1 MNAKRFGEK
10 RIEEIKRIV
19 GADTAVSALSGG
31 VDSAVATVL
40 AHKAL
45 GKRLKVVFL
54 DDGLMRQ
61 DEPKDVRAAFRKL
74 GITVKIID
82 VKKTFFRV
90 LKGLTDPEDK
100 RKVFSDTFYKTFK
113 KAVKTTG
120 AKYLVQGTI
129 KADIIETK
137 KAVKTQ
143 HNVLEQVGIDPKR
156 KYGFIAIEPLKTLFK
171 PGVRQVGRALG
182 MPKAMTERMPFPG
195 PGLLCRCLGEV
206 TPKRI
211 AVVRKACRIVE
222 EETLKFKP
230 FQTLAVLFDDR
241 ATGLTKKGG
250 RHFGQ
255 IIAVRCVESKNAMTA
270 KATKLSRAVLDK
282 ITRRMLK
289 ELPSVVKVLYDLS
302 PKPPSTIEY
311 I

>member
-1 MNAKRFGEK
+1 MNARRFAE
-10 RIEEIKRIV
+10 RQIEEIKRVV
-19 GADTAVSALSGG
+19 GPETAVSALSGG

-45 GKRLKVVFL
+45 GKRLKVIFL

-61 DEPKDVRAAFRKL
+61 DEPKTVKAGFKKL
-74 GITVKIID
+74 GIPVKIVD
-82 VKKTFFRV
+82 VKKTFFRA
-90 LKGLTDPEDK
+90 LKGLTDPEEK
-100 RKVFSDTFYKTFK
+100 RIVFSDTFYKTFK
-113 KAVKTTG
+113 KAVKATG

-129 KADIIETK
+129 KADIIETR

-143 HNVLEQVGIDPKR
+143 HNVLEQVGVDTKKR
-156 KYGFIAIEPLKTLFK
+156 YSFTAIEPLKTLFK

-182 MPKAMTERMPFPG
+182 MPKAMSERMPFPG

-206 TPKRI
+206 TPERI
-211 AVVRKACRIVE
+211 AVVRKGCKIVE

-230 FQTLAVLFDDR
+230 FQTFAVLLDDR
-241 ATGLTKKGG
+241 ATGLTRSGG

-255 IIAVRCVESKNAMTA
+255 IIVIRCVESTNAMTA
-270 KATKLSRAVLDK
+270 KATQLPRTVLDK
-282 ITRRMLK
+282 VTRRILREM
-289 ELPSVVKVLYDLS
+289 PSVVKVLYDLS

>member
-1 MNAKRFGEK
+1 MNAKRFADK
-10 RIEEIKRIV
+10 QIAEIKRIV
-19 GADTAVSALSGG
+19 GKEKAVSALSGG

-40 AHKAL
+40 AAKAL
-45 GKRLKVVFL
+45 GRRLKVIFL

-61 DEPKDVRAAFRKL
+61 DEPKSVKADFKKL
-74 GITVKIID
+74 GITVQIID
-82 VKKTFFRV
+82 VKDTFTRV
-90 LKGLTDPEDK
+90 LKGLTDPEEK

-113 KAVKTTG
+113 KAVKATG
-120 AKYLVQGTI
+120 AKYLIQGTI

-137 KAVKTQ
+137 KSVKTQ
-143 HNVLEQVGIDPKR
+143 HNVLEQVGVDTKK
-156 KYGFIAIEPLKTLFK
+156 KYSFTAIEPLKTLFK
-171 PGVRQVGRALG
+171 PGVRAVGRALG
-182 MPKAMTERMPFPG
+182 MPKKMTERMPFPG

-206 TPKRI
+206 TPERI

-230 FQTLAVLFDDR
+230 FQTFAVLLDDR
-241 ATGLTKKGG
+241 ATGLSKTGG

-255 IIAVRCVESKNAMTA
+255 IVVIRCVESKNAMTA
-270 KATKLSRAVLDK
+270 KATKLSRTVLDK
-282 ITRRMLK
+282 TTRRILK
-289 ELPSVVKVLYDLS
+289 EIPSVVKVLYDLS

>member
-1 MNAKRFGEK
+1 LNASKFAAK
-10 RIEEIKRIV
+10 QIAEIQRIV
-19 GADTAVSALSGG
+19 GKGTAVSALSGG
-31 VDSAVATVL
+31 VDSAVCTVL
-40 AHKAL
+40 AHRAL
-45 GKRLKVVFL
+45 GRRLKVIFL

-61 DEPKDVRAAFRKL
+61 DEPKSVQAGFRKL
-74 GITVKIID
+74 GIAVNIID
-82 VKKTFFRV
+82 VQKTFFRA
-90 LKGLTDPEDK
+90 LKGLTDPEEK
-100 RKVFSDTFYKTFK
+100 RIVFSDTFYKTFK
-113 KAVKTTG
+113 KAVKATG

-143 HNVLEQVGIDPKR
+143 HNVLEQVGVNTKK
-156 KYGFIAIEPLKTLFK
+156 KYSFTAIEPLKTLFK
-171 PGVRQVGRALG
+171 PGVREVGRALG

-206 TPKRI
+206 TPARI
-211 AVVRKACRIVE
+211 AVVRQACGIVE

-230 FQTLAVLFDDR
+230 FQTFAVLLDDR
-241 ATGLTKKGG
+241 ATGLTKAGG

-255 IIAVRCVESKNAMTA
+255 IIVIRCVESTNAMTA
-270 KATKLSRAVLDK
+270 RATKLSRTVLDK
-282 ITRRMLK
+282 ITRRILK
-289 ELPSVVKVLYDLS
+289 EIPSVVKVLYDLS